1 MKNVYLIHELILT
14 HPKYLRFSKDFPSE
28 ILLLRLWR
36 CDSLLMLVKC
46 VAFRI
51 SSLATLHWHVSL
63 CTLRCCFSNAMKKTA
78 LQLFSWMA
86 WSWIPSRLKLQ
97 ALYKSGRAACRNSS
111 SFSPI
116 SKEKQMLYEVQKYI
130 CQNRISRPVLPVKS
144 AKMII
149 NRTQNLSH

>member
-97 ALYKSGRAACRNSS
+97 AGEPWSCR
-111 SFSPI
+111 FSPI
-116 SKEKQMLYEVQKYI
+116 SKERQMLYEVQKYI
-130 CQNRISRPVLPVKS
+130 CQNRISRPVLSVKS